1 MQPWPKPSKPAVKE
15 RSSERTTELRP
26 RPKLTGAESGVKGQ
40 DERHSTAP
48 LTPLPTPTSH
58 HALDTANVVRDVKPL
73 QQELRRNSARKP
85 NKNKALASENNLPQ
99 SGILVSPNQL
109 IVNTE
114 SEKPR

>member
-73 QQELRRNSARKP
+73 QQKLTLNPACKP
-85 NKNKALASENNLPQ
+85 NKNKALSAKIIFPQ
-99 SGILVSPNQL
+99 SCVLV
-109 IVNTE
+109 
-114 SEKPR
+114 

>member
-48 LTPLPTPTSH
+48 LTPLPTPTPH
-58 HALDTANVVRDVKPL
+58 FALDTANLVRDVNTQNLKTSLPKTK
-73 QQELRRNSARKP
+73 QAFQKQRLRP
-85 NKNKALASENNLPQ
+85 EKNKSCK
-99 SGILVSPNQL
+99 SGI
-109 IVNTE
+109 
-114 SEKPR
+114 